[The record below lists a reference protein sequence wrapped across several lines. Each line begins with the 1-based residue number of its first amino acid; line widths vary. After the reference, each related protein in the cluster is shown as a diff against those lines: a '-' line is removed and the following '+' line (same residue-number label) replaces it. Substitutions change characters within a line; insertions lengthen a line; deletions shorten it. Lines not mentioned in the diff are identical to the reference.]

1 MSFLVSASLEEYHRT
16 EKLESGPEAAQ
27 KLQVHEILTKYK
39 WRTVDIQNDK
49 RHMEEENEI
58 PDVLLEY
65 GTAAEID
72 NDDEIVSLKSL
83 YKLPEFQKFMYDL
96 SWKP

>member
-16 EKLESGPEAAQ
+16 EKLESGPRSDP
-27 KLQVHEILTKYK
+27 VHEILTKYE
-39 WRTVDIQNDK
+39 WRSKVDIQKDK

-58 PDVLLEY
+58 FDDELLEY

-72 NDDEIVSLKSL
+72 DIIMMI
-83 YKLPEFQKFMYDL
+83 KLCL
-96 SWKP
+96 